1 MYVSTST
8 RNCYWVLITLVAF
21 RVSCSWPSCWIWECG
36 GGVVLCCRVAA
47 LNMIAES
54 FCPVRW
60 ISVVLWCSVLA
71 THHVWP
77 ISRTSAQLVP
87 ATFCFGDSLADPGN
101 NNYINTLSKANYPF
115 NGIDFAAGPTGRFTN
130 GRTTVDIIGTVLL
143 LAALCLGIW
152 MEVNFHK
159 NQFIFFI
166 SWSSPVVHS
175 SAELK

>member
-1 MYVSTST
+1 MS
-8 RNCYWVLITLVAF
+8 
-21 RVSCSWPSCWIWECG
+21 
-36 GGVVLCCRVAA
+36 RVAA

-130 GRTTVDIIGTVLL
+130 GRTTVDIIGELLGFKDYLPPYMAPSTTGNVIRYGVNYASGAAGILDSSGYAFVRNLEIQSQNL
-143 LAALCLGIW
+143 LA
-152 MEVNFHK
+152 E
-159 NQFIFFI
+159 I
-166 SWSSPVVHS
+166 SVF
-175 SAELK
+175 ELDVKELHLQYY

>member
-1 MYVSTST
+1 
-8 RNCYWVLITLVAF
+8 
-21 RVSCSWPSCWIWECG
+21 
-36 GGVVLCCRVAA
+36 
-47 LNMIAES
+47 MIAERL
-54 FCPVRW
+54 CPVRW

-101 NNYINTLSKANYPF
+101 NNYINSLSKADYPF

-143 LAALCLGIW
+143 LAALLRYLNGNKFPQKSIPS
-152 MEVNFHK
+152 FH
-159 NQFIFFI
+159 QLIVTG
-166 SWSSPVVHS
+166 SS
-175 SAELK
+175 

>member
-1 MYVSTST
+1 
-8 RNCYWVLITLVAF
+8 
-21 RVSCSWPSCWIWECG
+21 
-36 GGVVLCCRVAA
+36 
-47 LNMIAES
+47 MIAES

-143 LAALCLGIW
+143 LAALCLCI
-152 MEVNFHK
+152 
-159 NQFIFFI
+159 
-166 SWSSPVVHS
+166 
-175 SAELK
+175 